1 MRAAA
6 TVLLTIAAG
15 SGTNKKSNMK
25 MQTKRPVSS
34 WILMFHVGSPM
45 DDSEK
50 GKKQEKKKG
59 RRR

>member
-15 SGTNKKSNMK
+15 SGTNKKRNMK

-34 WILMFHVGSPM
+34 WILMFRVGSP
-45 DDSEK
+45 
-50 GKKQEKKKG
+50 
-59 RRR
+59 